1 MTVSIFSSYNT
12 LLNKRDPY
20 QQVGLD
26 AHKEQ
31 NSVTN
36 TNFLLAKMLIPL
48 NLVSHG
54 QKKLLAAWFL
64 VSFSRVQVAG
74 VGQNSIYIVYFFVE
88 SFILSKS
95 LRQQLHKHLIVEQSN
110 NRIEH
115 LRQHKEE
122 TAFGL

>member
-48 NLVSHG
+48 NPVSHG

-95 LRQQLHKHLIVEQSN
+95 LRQQLHKHLIV
-110 NRIEH
+110 
-115 LRQHKEE
+115 
-122 TAFGL
+122 